1 MKKEKL
7 LKSILTMVVSLA
19 VIATMSGKAFALT
32 SDSINMDDLTG
43 TESGTS
49 TGTGT
54 GTSTDTGTGTSTGT
68 GTNTNTSTGTST
80 GTATNTNTSGIN
92 TNTSTGTNT
101 NKNTNKN
108 TNYNTNLPKAGL
120 AENTVFGVAMV
131 ALAAVAVYAYRKI
144 KYYKNI

>member
-32 SDSINMDDLTG
+32 SDSINMDDLTV

-54 GTSTDTGTGTSTGT
+54 GTSTGTGTGTSTGT

-101 NKNTNKN
+101 NKNTN
-108 TNYNTNLPKAGL
+108 YNTNLPKAGL

>member
-54 GTSTDTGTGTSTGT
+54 GTSTGT
-68 GTNTNTSTGTST
+68 
-80 GTATNTNTSGIN
+80 
-92 TNTSTGTNT
+92 
-101 NKNTNKN
+101 NTNKN

-131 ALAAVAVYAYRKI
+131 ALAVVAVYAYRKV

>member
-7 LKSILTMVVSLA
+7 LQSILTMVVSLA

-54 GTSTDTGTGTSTGT
+54 GTSTGTGTGTSTGT

-101 NKNTNKN
+101 NKNTN
-108 TNYNTNLPKAGL
+108 YNTNLPKAGL

>member
-54 GTSTDTGTGTSTGT
+54 GTSTGTGTGTSTGT

-101 NKNTNKN
+101 NKNTN
-108 TNYNTNLPKAGL
+108 YNTNLPKAGL
-120 AENTVFGVAMV
+120 SENTVFGVAMV

>member
-1 MKKEKL
+1 MKKERL

-54 GTSTDTGTGTSTGT
+54 GTSTGTGTGTSTGT
-68 GTNTNTSTGTST
+68 STNTNTSTGTST
-80 GTATNTNTSGIN
+80 GTGTNTNTSGIN
-92 TNTSTGTNT
+92 TNTSTGT
-101 NKNTNKN
+101 NTNKN

-131 ALAAVAVYAYRKI
+131 ALAVVAVYAYRKV

>member
-54 GTSTDTGTGTSTGT
+54 GTSTGTGTGTSTGT

-101 NKNTNKN
+101 NKNTNY
-108 TNYNTNLPKAGL
+108 TTNLPKAGL

>member
-7 LKSILTMVVSLA
+7 LQSILTMVVSLA

-54 GTSTDTGTGTSTGT
+54 GTSTGTGTGTSTGT

-101 NKNTNKN
+101 NKNTN
-108 TNYNTNLPKAGL
+108 YNTNLPKAGL

-131 ALAAVAVYAYRKI
+131 ALVAVAVYAYRKI

>member
-7 LKSILTMVVSLA
+7 LTSILTMVVSLA

-54 GTSTDTGTGTSTGT
+54 GTSTGTGTGTSTGT

-101 NKNTNKN
+101 NKNTN
-108 TNYNTNLPKAGL
+108 YNTNLPKAGL

>member
-54 GTSTDTGTGTSTGT
+54 GTSTGTGTGTSTGT

-101 NKNTNKN
+101 NKNTN
-108 TNYNTNLPKAGL
+108 YNTNLPKAGL